1 MEFKFDS
8 QQQYQLDAIS
18 AVVDLF
24 EGQPADAGAM
34 EAKLQID
41 FFSKAEDQ
49 TALYIVDEVGAVGNN
64 LLLDPFLCHQFA
76 GIVASTMIRK

>member
-18 AVVDLF
+18 AVVELF

-41 FFSKAEDQ
+41 FFSKTEETLIKNLDKYIKKEI
-49 TALYIVDEVGAVGNN
+49 ALY
-64 LLLDPFLCHQFA
+64 
-76 GIVASTMIRK
+76 